1 MKYKNDNMIQID
13 REIYNNI
20 LKEYNN
26 QNNKIFKFLVEK
38 YESKN
43 NLIIQKVNKYD
54 RRMKN
59 IINTQLDKCEDNND
73 DIILMIFHIMNMVF
87 RLIIILI
94 CLY

>member
-20 LKEYNN
+20 FKEYND